1 MISLENVLSVDSD
14 RGAHGL
20 QLVQLFFQ
28 ELCDN
33 AFKTFM
39 EGSSGQIEVNG
50 LFMVICALY
59 KTCNSPEYLL
69 TMFKSVSSTL
79 SAMVSHTLINVLKQL
94 LERAASAALGDTD
107 QASLN
112 TTPTS
117 TSAEFAQI
125 DAMNIE

>member
-20 QLVQLFFQ
+20 QLVQLFFH

-107 QASLN
+107 
-112 TTPTS
+112 
-117 TSAEFAQI
+117 
-125 DAMNIE
+125 